1 MEIDMPQTPISNSGL
16 KNHHDLISAINLS
29 KTYTSGSFFL
39 KKTSQSL
46 RALRHVSLSIHR
58 GEVMGLVGE
67 SGSGKSTFGK
77 TLLRLTPADSGRIF
91 VDGKEITH
99 FTPHEM
105 QSIRRRFQVIF
116 QDPFA
121 SLSPRM
127 NIRNIIAEPLE
138 IHGIGNF
145 EERTERVAELL
156 DTVGLGTS
164 HLFRYPHEFS
174 GGQRQRIGIARALAL
189 NPDFLLADEAVSAL
203 DVSLQAQIVNLLAD
217 MKRRFS
223 LTMLFITHDLTLMRY
238 LCDRIAVMYLGKIV
252 ETGSAEEICN
262 NPLHPYT
269 QILLSAIPASNPRQ
283 KKERIYMKG
292 ERENPFE
299 ISSAGCIFN
308 KRCPRARAEC
318 ADVTPEL
325 KFFSASNT
333 PSEHQVACLLAG

>member
-1 MEIDMPQTPISNSGL
+1 MSQTPILNSSSQ
-16 KNHHDLISAINLS
+16 NHRDLISATGLS
-29 KTYTSGSFFL
+29 KTYTSGGLSF
-39 KKTSQSL
+39 KRTPQSL
-46 RALRHVSLSIHR
+46 KALRQVSLSIHR

-77 TLLRLTPADSGRIF
+77 TLLRLIPADSGRIF

-99 FTPHEM
+99 FSPRKM
-105 QSIRRRFQVIF
+105 RSIRRRFQVIF

-127 NIRNIIAEPLE
+127 SIRDIIAEPLE
-138 IHGIGNF
+138 IHGIGTF
-145 EERTERVAELL
+145 EDRTERAAELL

-238 LCDRIAVMYLGKIV
+238 LCDRIAVMYLGTIV
-252 ETGSAEEICN
+252 ETGTAEEVCN

-269 QILLSAIPASNPRQ
+269 QILLSAVPASNPRQ

-299 ISSAGCIFN
+299 ISSVGCIFN

-325 KFFSASNT
+325 KLFSAPNT
-333 PSEHQVACLLAG
+333 PSEHQAACWLAG